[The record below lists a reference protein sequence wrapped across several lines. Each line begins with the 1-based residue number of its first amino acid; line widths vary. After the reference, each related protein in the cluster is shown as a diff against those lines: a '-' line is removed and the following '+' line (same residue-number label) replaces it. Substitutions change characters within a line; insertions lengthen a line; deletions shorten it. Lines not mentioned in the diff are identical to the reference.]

1 MKTHVKK
8 WGNSLALRI
17 PKTIAEETGL
27 RAEATVELSVAKGK
41 LIVRPIVTPPLTLEE
56 LLQSVTDENLPTEWK
71 TGRAVGKE
79 AW

>member
-1 MKTHVKK
+1 MKTVVQK

-17 PKTIAEETGL
+17 PKTMAEHIKVKEGAPVEVREDGGTLWIKPLGAKPSL
-27 RAEATVELSVAKGK
+27 R
-41 LIVRPIVTPPLTLEE
+41 E
-56 LLQSVTDENLPTEWK
+56 LLGKIKPENLHGETK